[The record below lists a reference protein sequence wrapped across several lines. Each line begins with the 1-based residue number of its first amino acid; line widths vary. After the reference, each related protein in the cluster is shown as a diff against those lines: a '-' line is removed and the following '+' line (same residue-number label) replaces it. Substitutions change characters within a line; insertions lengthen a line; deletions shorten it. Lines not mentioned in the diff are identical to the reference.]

1 MADDKKI
8 VERTIPGMNR
18 GARFAAVEYA
28 ENIGGTLKRIL
39 TYFAKEKVLVFS
51 MLAIVLFGTLCGI
64 YAPSL
69 QSKAIDIIAGTKE
82 GTLAGTLVLMLAVY
96 LLYSASQLFQGFL
109 SARLSQ
115 RIV

>member
-8 VERTIPGMNR
+8 MERTIPGMNR

-28 ENIGGTLKRIL
+28 EDIGGTLKRIL
-39 TYFAKEKVLVFS
+39 TYFAKEKSLVFS

-82 GTLAGTLVLMLAVY
+82 GTLAGTLILMLAVY
-96 LLYSASQLFQGFL
+96 LLYSGSQLLQGFL
-109 SARLSQ
+109 SARLS
-115 RIV
+115 